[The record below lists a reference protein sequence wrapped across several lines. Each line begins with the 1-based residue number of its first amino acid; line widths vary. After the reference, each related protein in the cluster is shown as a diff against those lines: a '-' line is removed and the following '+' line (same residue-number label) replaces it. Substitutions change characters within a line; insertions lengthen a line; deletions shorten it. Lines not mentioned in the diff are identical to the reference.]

1 MLQIATYKLKAPR
14 RLLSTSSIQQNTQQ
28 PQLSSLSQI
37 QYTQAEITIS
47 PTGLLSMVSM
57 LVTSVMPHLV
67 G

>member
-14 RLLSTSSIQQNTQQ
+14 RLLSTRSIQQNTQQ